1 MRIDLIIPVY
11 NEEEA
16 IRPFYAQ
23 LAQAIALLPYSFCI
37 FFINDGSSDRTP
49 EILRE
54 IGQADPRI
62 TVVDLSRNFGH
73 QAALTAGL
81 DLAEG
86 DYVISLD
93 GDGQHPPERIGEMV
107 SLALQSDYDIVLM
120 QRAGQG
126 EPGSFKRDTS
136 SLFYRMI
143 NAIGE
148 THIVPGAADFR
159 LMSRAVVLAL
169 RSMPEY
175 SRFLRGMVNWM
186 GFRTVILPYQQPE
199 RLAGKSKYT
208 LGKMLRLA
216 TDAIFSFSLVPL
228 YIAISIGA
236 LFLLLAV
243 IEAIYVLSLWLSGN
257 LAVLAPGWSSLMF
270 MLLIVGGTLMVAL
283 GLIGIYIGYIFKE
296 VKRRPIYLVRRKWSQ
311 GDQER

>member
-1 MRIDLIIPVY
+1 VRIDLIIPVY

-23 LAQAIALLPYSFCI
+23 LAQAIAALPYSFCI
-37 FFINDGSSDRTP
+37 YFINDGSSDDTP
-49 EILRE
+49 QLLHE
-54 IGQADPRI
+54 IGRGDPRV

-107 SLALQSDYDIVLM
+107 NLAVQSDYDIVLM
-120 QRAGQG
+120 QRAEEG
-126 EPGSFKRDTS
+126 ELSSFKRGTS
-136 SLFYRMI
+136 NLFYRMI

-186 GFRTVILPYQQPE
+186 GFRTVILPYHQPE

-208 LGKMLRLA
+208 LRKMLRLA
-216 TDAIFSFSLVPL
+216 TDAVFSFSLVPL

-236 LFLLLAV
+236 LFLLGAV

-270 MLLIVGGTLMVAL
+270 MLLIVGGTLMIAL

-311 GDQER
+311 GDNE